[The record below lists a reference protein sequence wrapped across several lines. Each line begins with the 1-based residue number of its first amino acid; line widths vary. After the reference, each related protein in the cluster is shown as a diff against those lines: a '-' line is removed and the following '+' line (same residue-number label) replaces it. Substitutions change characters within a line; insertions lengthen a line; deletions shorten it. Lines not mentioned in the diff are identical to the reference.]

1 MYSLTR
7 FWIGAQEATMQIGIR
22 KVVSSTKG
30 IEMPSTPSL

>member
-7 FWIGAQEATMQIGIR
+7 VWIEVHDAAMLIGIR

>member
-1 MYSLTR
+1 MNSLTR
-7 FWIGAQEATMQIGIR
+7 TAMASQADRMQKGTR

>member
-7 FWIGAQEATMQIGIR
+7 CWIETQEAPMQKGIR

-30 IEMPSTPSL
+30 MDMPSTPSL